1 MKTIRAT
8 LAAVGLLVL
17 AGCGESGPKTYP
29 VSGKVA
35 LAGGDV
41 QKLVGHSVEAAL
53 DGDTNVRATGIIGP
67 DGTFTLETLLDGK
80 ITKGAREGTYRVR
93 IFPAD
98 EDDSGKKLRKPPIA
112 ARHFK
117 FETSGLSFQ
126 VPTKGEVALEVSP
139 R

>member
-1 MKTIRAT
+1 MIT
-8 LAAVGLLVL
+8 AAVGLFAL

-29 VSGKVA
+29 VKGKVA
-35 LAGGDV
+35 LIGGDV

-67 DGTFTLETLLDGK
+67 DGTFTLETLQDGK
-80 ITKGAREGTYRVR
+80 IKKGAREGTYRVR

-98 EDDSGKKLRKPPIA
+98 EDDNGKKLRKPPIA

-126 VPTKGEVALEVSP
+126 VPASGELNLELAT